1 MALTE
6 WMNRLKGI
14 FARGAEDG
22 SRRPD
27 GGTSCYRPLQKRMP
41 GEENAPAQMAS
52 GEGNPPVQYAH
63 TGFTGMNPPVNYSGS
78 FSAQTAYQQQMS
90 YGQPSYARENSY
102 GMPAYGQSAPGQ
114 PAMVDSRNYA
124 RTGMNPMSYGQERAQ
139 SFAQPVVREEPQPAA
154 RPERGWFASRENR
167 QPNNISYMP
176 GVAPDSSFAGQT
188 VHIIVLTGLKS
199 CYEAIECMKNGET
212 LIVTMEAIANEGE
225 SVRCQDMLAGA
236 AFTLGCGVRSLQGP
250 GLVLIAPESV
260 RVLPEQPVSRA
271 ELPPQFARAPE
282 TPQIQQNAPG
292 RRERR
297 SSPRAEE
304 FNAARNGERNNYNPY
319 TGTMPAA
326 AGAYGTFGGYG
337 Y

>member
-1 MALTE
+1 MPLPPAAPKPL
-6 WMNRLKGI
+6 
-14 FARGAEDG
+14 
-22 SRRPD
+22 SREP
-27 GGTSCYRPLQKRMP
+27 PP
-41 GEENAPAQMAS
+41 PP
-52 GEGNPPVQYAH
+52 PPVFA
-63 TGFTGMNPPVNYSGS
+63 
-78 FSAQTAYQQQMS
+78 
-90 YGQPSYARENSY
+90 
-102 GMPAYGQSAPGQ
+102 APGQ

-236 AFTLGCGVRSLQGP
+236 AFTLGALSLVGIPFLP
-250 GLVLIAPESV
+250 GF
-260 RVLPEQPVSRA
+260 VSKVS
-271 ELPPQFARAPE
+271 LARAALAYGGLHAWGALAVLALS
-282 TPQIQQNAPG
+282 TLLNVLYMLRTVLLIWSPG
-292 RRERR
+292 G
-297 SSPRAEE
+297 SPRDPAVPSPGPLCHLSLGLLS
-304 FNAARNGERNNYNPY
+304 AACLGL
-319 TGTMPAA
+319 GCL
-326 AGAYGTFGGYG
+326 AGPVLEAIRAGLAVFGIPL
-337 Y
+337 